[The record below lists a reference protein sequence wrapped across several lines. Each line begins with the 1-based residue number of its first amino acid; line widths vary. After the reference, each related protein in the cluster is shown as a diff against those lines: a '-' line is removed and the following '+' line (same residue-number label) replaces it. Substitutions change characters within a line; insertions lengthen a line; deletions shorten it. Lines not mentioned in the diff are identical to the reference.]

1 MPAVEDVTP
10 PVRNAASVP
19 GWGDPRGGRDPNG
32 PRSRMALGRVTAL
45 SCVICCLLF
54 PAVLEEVSAL
64 LVAQRNSPGNRVR
77 SQMQSFGL
85 KVRCAL
91 RPPTVAWDISPLLR
105 ELCYLRAGTPGPG
118 PS

>member
-1 MPAVEDVTP
+1 
-10 PVRNAASVP
+10 
-19 GWGDPRGGRDPNG
+19 
-32 PRSRMALGRVTAL
+32 MALGRVTAL

-64 LVAQRNSPGNRVR
+64 LVAQRNSPGNRVW